1 MRMLEFLCG
10 VGPVP
15 ERLGAWLDAH
25 PAAAAA
31 LMLLGALACATA
43 DGWPL

>member
-1 MRMLEFLCG
+1 MRLMEALCG
-10 VGPVP
+10 VGPAP
-15 ERLGAWLDAH
+15 ERLGAWLGEH

-31 LMLLGALACATA
+31 LMLLCALACATA